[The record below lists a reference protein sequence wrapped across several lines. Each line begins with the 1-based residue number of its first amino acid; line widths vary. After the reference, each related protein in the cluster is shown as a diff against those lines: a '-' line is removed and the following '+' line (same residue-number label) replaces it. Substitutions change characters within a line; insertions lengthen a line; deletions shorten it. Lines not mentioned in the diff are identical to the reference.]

1 MSHLGFPLRSTK
13 ATATATIQRTIPHR
27 FLGGE
32 SHANPSIAPK
42 LQHTWGTTMNSE
54 VKIQIGGK
62 QGKEWNRD
70 RFLERND
77 EDRRRH
83 ALVSLLFSSLLFL
96 SPIFSL
102 SGHGNNGWR
111 HREGKG

>member
-1 MSHLGFPLRSTK
+1 
-13 ATATATIQRTIPHR
+13 
-27 FLGGE
+27 
-32 SHANPSIAPK
+32 
-42 LQHTWGTTMNSE
+42 MNSE

-83 ALVSLLFSSLLFL
+83 ALVSLLFSSLLFSSLLFL

>member
-1 MSHLGFPLRSTK
+1 M
-13 ATATATIQRTIPHR
+13 ATIQTTIPHH

-32 SHANPSIAPK
+32 GHGNPSIAPK

-62 QGKEWNRD
+62 QGEERNPD

-77 EDRRRH
+77 EDRRRR
-83 ALVSLLFSSLLFL
+83 ALVALVD
-96 SPIFSL
+96 
-102 SGHGNNGWR
+102 HG
-111 HREGKG
+111 